1 MGSYTHQGLSEVAK
15 IYPQSYNPWGGQ
27 QQPAIKLLNFKNLPE
42 IRSKKSEKLID
53 KVQKKTKKDTE

>member
-27 QQPAIKLLNFKNLPE
+27 KDQLLSYFYFKIRQKLG
-42 IRSKKSEKLID
+42 
-53 KVQKKTKKDTE
+53 QKIY